1 MKLRSFLLASVFFVL
16 CISVVVAQTRVVE
29 HTVVKG
35 ETLYRLSKNY
45 GVTVEQIVAQ
55 NPGLTAETLQEGLL
69 IKIPS
74 TGTAPSAMSQKE
86 YSRYATHKVQKE
98 ETIWGIARMY
108 GISVD
113 SLMESN
119 PQMKEANFK
128 LKKGLVLRIPQ
139 IVPAQKQQS
148 KSLAQNSVSAAIL
161 LPLTA
166 TGIEGERSVEFYRGF
181 LMAADKVREN
191 GSNINVYTYNELS
204 SSTNLTD
211 ILSKVKNNRVQ
222 FLIGPV
228 YPSHFDEVSSFCR
241 SNGIRMIVP
250 FSSKAKQV
258 NVNRYVYLLNTPAE
272 YEKILAADL
281 FLKTF
286 KGKSVLF
293 LHTNKADQPDFTQ
306 YLRQRLLVQ
315 GATVVDANEDATIAQ
330 LKTALNNKRHII
342 VVPDA
347 SDVSALQNVFSK
359 LKEVRQAMPKTELS
373 LIGYSSWL
381 NQSDRYEGELF
392 LNDTYI
398 FTPSYYEPSF
408 ADVRQFNADYQ
419 AWFKKQPLDVI
430 PRMGLLGY
438 DTGLQMLQGIL
449 KYGEKYN
456 VQGTEK
462 GLLQSN
468 LRFGRTEE
476 DGGYINQSMFLIH
489 YKPNRTIDKITAK

>member
-119 PQMKEANFK
+119 PQMIEANFK

-181 LMAADKVREN
+181 LMAADKEQQ
-191 GSNINVYTYNELS
+191 S
-204 SSTNLTD
+204 
-211 ILSKVKNNRVQ
+211 
-222 FLIGPV
+222 
-228 YPSHFDEVSSFCR
+228 
-241 SNGIRMIVP
+241 
-250 FSSKAKQV
+250 
-258 NVNRYVYLLNTPAE
+258 
-272 YEKILAADL
+272 
-281 FLKTF
+281 
-286 KGKSVLF
+286 SVLNRSS
-293 LHTNKADQPDFTQ
+293 L
-306 YLRQRLLVQ
+306 
-315 GATVVDANEDATIAQ
+315 
-330 LKTALNNKRHII
+330 
-342 VVPDA
+342 
-347 SDVSALQNVFSK
+347 SFSF
-359 LKEVRQAMPKTELS
+359 R
-373 LIGYSSWL
+373 
-381 NQSDRYEGELF
+381 
-392 LNDTYI
+392 
-398 FTPSYYEPSF
+398 
-408 ADVRQFNADYQ
+408 
-419 AWFKKQPLDVI
+419 
-430 PRMGLLGY
+430 
-438 DTGLQMLQGIL
+438 
-449 KYGEKYN
+449 
-456 VQGTEK
+456 
-462 GLLQSN
+462 
-468 LRFGRTEE
+468 
-476 DGGYINQSMFLIH
+476 
-489 YKPNRTIDKITAK
+489 